1 MAHSKEKV
9 STLTLRVARKSTVVA
24 SLCVLMLIAGI
35 VHPSYAYGDTLSDA
49 KAQLAAAQKEL
60 TAANNAFA
68 SLKATKAKID
78 TVNSQANSSTGIT
91 NDFAFSGQKAF
102 YVPVNGNKTKPAGST
117 LVGVEGTYVNGN
129 SDGWTQQKVIDYIN
143 QVRRDAY
150 NAGLVSQYTPV
161 TWSKNLE
168 RTAQIRAAE
177 ISIYGDHTRPSG
189 EDWFGIGDEGL
200 MPGYAEN
207 LSWGGSYY
215 TNIKMW
221 VDEKEDYRKYLNCSK
236 GQTSQCNYG
245 VYGHYRN
252 LVNPQLSAVGLAQF
266 NSDRS
271 TINPYSTAMAAEF
284 SYSATGS
291 QSKDVKAVNNSV
303 YQGVYVKSSAVGSI
317 GAAGATTFNIS
328 AVAGD
333 PVWTRA
339 TPVKEAKAFAKSQAS
354 AEWSRI
360 QSSYNAKK
368 AVVDAAQK
376 KVNTA
381 QAKVDKL
388 QPKSTKTTPSSTKTQ
403 TATKSGTASSSSTSS
418 KKTTTSSSS
427 SKKTTTSSSSSK
439 KTTTSSSSSKKT
451 TTSTAVQRVNVYRM
465 YNPATSEHLYTMD
478 TKERDALVAR
488 HGWKYEG
495 VAWIAPSKSST
506 PVYRLYN
513 AGLGDHHYTKDV
525 NEVRV
530 LTTRAGWVNEGI
542 KWYSA
547 DTTGK
552 PVYRAYN
559 YRLTVGQHHYTPDAN
574 EINALITRFGWKNEA
589 IAWYGMK

>member
-1 MAHSKEKV
+1 MTRTALTA
-9 STLTLRVARKSTVVA
+9 STVTLRVARKSVIVA
-24 SLCVLMLIAGI
+24 SLCALMLVISI
-35 VHPSYAYGDTLSDA
+35 VHPAYAYGDTLSDA

-60 TAANNAFA
+60 AAANNAFA
-68 SLKATKAKID
+68 SLKATKAQID
-78 TVNSQANSSTGIT
+78 KVNSQANSSVGIT
-91 NDFAFSGQKAF
+91 NDVVFSGQKAL
-102 YVPVNGNKTKPAGST
+102 YVPVNGNSTKPANST
-117 LVGVEGTYVNGN
+117 LIGVEGTYVNGN
-129 SDGWTQQKVIDYIN
+129 SEGWTQQKVIDYIN
-143 QVRRDAY
+143 QVRLEAY
-150 NAGLVSQYTPV
+150 NEGLVSQYTPV

-168 RTAQIRAAE
+168 RTAQIRAVE

-221 VDEKEDYRKYLNCSK
+221 VDEKADYKKFLNCQK
-236 GQTSQCNYG
+236 GQSDQCNYG

-252 LVNPQLSAVGLAQF
+252 LVNPQLSAIGLAQF
-266 NSDRS
+266 NTDRS

-284 SYSATGS
+284 NYSATGS
-291 QSKDVKAVNNSV
+291 QSSDVKAANTSV
-303 YQGVYVKSSAVGSI
+303 YQGVYVKSSAVGSV
-317 GAAGATTFNIS
+317 GTAGATTFNIG

-333 PVWTRA
+333 PIWTRA

-354 AEWSRI
+354 GEWSRI
-360 QSSYNAKK
+360 QSSYNTKQA
-368 AVVDAAQK
+368 AVTAAQK

-388 QPKSTKTTPSSTKTQ
+388 QPTVNSSSTGSNQSGKTTQTGTNTQSGKT
-403 TATKSGTASSSSTSS
+403 TTTENGKTTTTKSGSTSSSSTSS
-418 KKTTTSSSS
+418 NSSTT
-427 SKKTTTSSSSSK
+427 
-439 KTTTSSSSSKKT
+439 
-451 TTSTAVQRVNVYRM
+451 VQRVNVYRM
-465 YNPATSEHLYTMD
+465 YNPATSEHLYTKD
-478 TKERDALVAR
+478 AKERDALAAK

-495 VAWIAPSKSST
+495 VAWVAPSSSSQ

-513 AGLGDHHYTKDV
+513 AGLGDHHYTMDK

-530 LTTRAGWVNEGI
+530 LTTRAGWTNEGI
-542 KWYSA
+542 KWYS
-547 DTTGK
+547 DPSKGQ

-559 YRLTVGQHHYTPDAN
+559 SRLTVGQHHYTPDGN
-574 EINALITRFGWKNEA
+574 EINALVSRFGWKNEA